1 MSKARS
7 HQVLINCS
15 NLHVGGGVAVAT
27 SFIDCLAELKY
38 EDTDIHLL
46 LSSDVS
52 RNLKML
58 GTDTNR
64 FASCQVRDFFGI
76 KALWQGLSS
85 HFRGMDLVFTVFG
98 PAYFLFSK
106 SYHLVGF
113 AQPLIIYPDNP
124 ITARLNFFNHMV
136 FRIKYR
142 IQQYFFTR
150 ADAIIVELEHVKT
163 GLEKIDW
170 FAHKPISVVHSAVH
184 TVFKEPDKWLPLVLP
199 KSQASLKL
207 GIISRNYPHKN
218 LQILGEVK
226 RHLLEDYKLA
236 VDFYVTFQPDEW
248 ASCDASFRG
257 NIINVGGLN
266 LSQCPTFYSLMD
278 GVIFPSLLECFS
290 AVPIEAMMVKKP
302 LFASDLP
309 FIRDVCDDHCNYFDP
324 LDAKDIARVIF
335 DFFKQPE
342 SERAGWVGGAYE
354 HVQKYHGPV
363 DRAEKY
369 MAIIKELVS
378 SHREIQLRNL
388 ME

>member
-1 MSKARS
+1 MNKARL

-27 SFIDCLAELKY
+27 SFVDCLSKLEC

-46 LSSDVS
+46 LSSDVNH
-52 RNLKML
+52 NLKML
-58 GTDTNR
+58 GTDMSS

-113 AQPLIIYPDNP
+113 AHPLIIYPDNP
-124 ITARLNFFNHMV
+124 ITARLNIFDRMV
-136 FRIKYR
+136 FRIKSR
-142 IQQYFFTR
+142 IQQFFFAR
-150 ADAIIVELEHVKT
+150 ADSIVVELEHVKT
-163 GLEKIDW
+163 GLERTNR
-170 FAHKPISVVHSAVH
+170 FTHKPINVVHSAVH
-184 TVFKEPDKWLPLVLP
+184 TIFKEPDKWLPLLLP
-199 KSQASLKL
+199 KSQSSLKL

-226 RHLLEDYKLA
+226 RHLLEDYKLT
-236 VDFYVTFQPDEW
+236 VDIYVTFQPEEW
-248 ASCDASFRG
+248 AVCDESFKK
-257 NIINVGGLN
+257 NITNVGGLN

-324 LDAKDIARVIF
+324 MDAADIARSIIEY
-335 DFFKQPE
+335 FKQPE
-342 SERAGWVGGAYE
+342 NYQAGWINGAYE
-354 HVQKYHGPV
+354 HVQKYHGPAE
-363 DRAEKY
+363 RAEKY
-369 MAIIKELVS
+369 MALIKEMLS
-378 SHREIQLRNL
+378 ARQ
-388 ME
+388 

>member
-1 MSKARS
+1 MKKARA

-27 SFIDCLAELKY
+27 SFIDCLTKLKH
-38 EDTDIHLL
+38 EDIDIHLL

-52 RNLKML
+52 HNLKVL
-58 GTDTNR
+58 GTDMGC

-76 KALWQGLSS
+76 KALWQGLGS

-98 PAYFLFSK
+98 PAYFLFSR

-113 AQPLIIYPDNP
+113 AQPSIIYPDNP
-124 ITARLNFFNHMV
+124 ITARLKFLDRMA

-142 IQQYFFTR
+142 IQQYFFAR
-150 ADAIIVELEHVKT
+150 ADAIVVELEHVKT
-163 GLEKIDW
+163 GLEKIDR
-170 FAHKPISVVHSAVH
+170 FAHKPINVVHSAVH

-218 LQILGEVK
+218 LQILSEVK
-226 RHLLEDYKLA
+226 RHLLEDCNLA
-236 VDFYVTFQPDEW
+236 VDFYVTFQPEEW
-248 ASCDASFRG
+248 AACDEGFRK
-257 NIINVGGLN
+257 NITNVGGLN
-266 LSQCPTFYSLMD
+266 LNQCPTFYSLMD

-324 LDAKDIARVIF
+324 LDAADIARAILDYF
-335 DFFKQPE
+335 EQPE
-342 SERAGWVGGAYE
+342 SYRAGWINRAYE
-354 HVQKYHGPV
+354 HVQRYHGPI
-363 DRAEKY
+363 DRAGKY
-369 MAIIKELVS
+369 MALIKEMLSV
-378 SHREIQLRNL
+378 RQ
-388 ME
+388 